1 MMQDGK
7 ALQAGTSHYLGTN
20 FAQASGIKYQNR
32 EGGESLAHTTSWGV
46 STRMVGG
53 VIMTHGDDDG
63 LRLPPRI
70 APQQVVILPMLRD
83 KPEDQA
89 LVDYCETLRATLA
102 GQSVLG
108 EPLRVLLDTRPGKA
122 AQKRWDYV
130 RKGAPVIVEV
140 GGRDMDNGV
149 VSMLRRD
156 RLWDAETG
164 KPAFENPTREA
175 AGEAIPAILADM
187 QAALLAQAAE
197 RRDAN
202 ITRGVTDFAEV
213 EKHFSGSRY
222 PGWVEVQW
230 SKPTGAALEKV
241 VERLKD
247 HKLTIRNVPMD
258 AAPVDGACIFTGEPA
273 VERVLLAKA
282 Y

>member
-1 MMQDGK
+1 MQ
-7 ALQAGTSHYLGTN
+7 A
-20 FAQASGIKYQNR
+20 
-32 EGGESLAHTTSWGV
+32 AH
-46 STRMVGG
+46 
-53 VIMTHGDDDG
+53 
-63 LRLPPRI
+63 LRLLEARRLLVGEQDESER
-70 APQQVVILPMLRD
+70 ALRH
-83 KPEDQA
+83 
-89 LVDYCETLRATLA
+89 VR
-102 GQSVLG
+102 G

-156 RLWDAETG
+156 RLWDTETG
-164 KPAFENPTREA
+164 KPAFENPTREG

-230 SKPTGAALEKV
+230 SKPTGAELEKV

>member
-1 MMQDGK
+1 
-7 ALQAGTSHYLGTN
+7 
-20 FAQASGIKYQNR
+20 
-32 EGGESLAHTTSWGV
+32 
-46 STRMVGG
+46 
-53 VIMTHGDDDG
+53 
-63 LRLPPRI
+63 
-70 APQQVVILPMLRD
+70 
-83 KPEDQA
+83 
-89 LVDYCETLRATLA
+89 
-102 GQSVLG
+102 VLG

-175 AGEAIPAILADM
+175 AGEAIPAILTDM
-187 QAALLAQAAE
+187 QAALLARAAE

-213 EKHFSGSRY
+213 EKHFSASRY

-230 SKPTGAALEKV
+230 SKPTGAALEQV

-247 HKLTIRNVPMD
+247 HKLTIRNVPIG
-258 AAPVDGACIFTGEPA
+258 AEAVDGACIFTGEPA

>member
-1 MMQDGK
+1 
-7 ALQAGTSHYLGTN
+7 
-20 FAQASGIKYQNR
+20 
-32 EGGESLAHTTSWGV
+32 
-46 STRMVGG
+46 
-53 VIMTHGDDDG
+53 
-63 LRLPPRI
+63 
-70 APQQVVILPMLRD
+70 QQVVILPMLRD
-83 KPEDQA
+83 KPEDEA
-89 LVDYCETLRATLA
+89 LIDYCEALRATLA
-102 GQSVLG
+102 SQTVLG

-149 VSMLRRD
+149 ISMLRRD

-164 KPAFENPTREA
+164 KPAFQNPSREV
-175 AGEAIPAILADM
+175 AGQTILDVLGDM
-187 QAALLAQAAE
+187 QSVLLTEAAE

-202 ITRGVTDFAEV
+202 ITRGVTDFADV
-213 EKHFSGSRY
+213 EQHFASSRY

-241 VERLKD
+241 VERLKE

-258 AAPVDGACIFTGEPA
+258 AAPVDGACIFTGEAA